1 MDCGLEHFL
10 LPVGLPEELSSE
22 LPGFAIGLKRTAVAF
37 ELEQFLWWYFYLQPF
52 SEVH

>member
-22 LPGFAIGLKRTAVAF
+22 LPGFAIGLKHSAVAF
-37 ELEQFLWWYFYLQPF
+37 QLEQLLWWDLYLQPF
-52 SEVH
+52 PKVH